1 MPNSKSAKKR
11 LRQNVRLNLTN
22 KIKKSQ
28 MRSYIRKL
36 REAVEAKDKETAQ
49 GLLAIAYRKIDK
61 AMKGGCIHK
70 NTAARRK
77 AKISGWVNSLSA

>member
-1 MPNSKSAKKR
+1 MPNNKSTEKR
-11 LRQNVRLNLTN
+11 LRQSVRLNLTN

-49 GLLAIAYRKIDK
+49 SLLPIAFKKIDK
-61 AMKGGCIHK
+61 ALKGGCIHK

-77 AKISGWVNSLSA
+77 TKICNWVNSLST